1 MSGDRLG
8 LVVEGSLVDGL
19 RARLDASVEDIR
31 VGSFVKIEGEKQ
43 DFFCLITDVQLGAT
57 DPQMLQDPPDLSDDY
72 LRQVLA
78 GTASYGALK
87 LQPMLMLP
95 KEQLTSAE
103 PAGPRPVRTIP
114 SHFSAVHEADRAD
127 FELVFG
133 QESEQ
138 RFQIG
143 KPLDMDV
150 PVCLDLRRF
159 VERSNGVFGKSGT
172 GKSFLTRLL
181 LCGVAKAG
189 VAVNLIFDM
198 HSEYGHAS
206 RGEDGDQVEG
216 LQDLFTRQKVVVF
229 GLEAGAGGS
238 SGRPSDG
245 TISIGL
251 NEIEIEDVA
260 LLQDELNLNPTAV
273 ETANLLVDQYRDRWM
288 LTLLEMTPDGV
299 KEFADRSGAHPGA
312 LAALRRKLAQIRRL
326 EFVHDDRRISNVDL
340 LLDHLLHGRHVVLE
354 FGRFSQAL
362 PYMLIANV
370 LTRRIHREWSDR
382 MDRHWRSGDRGQ
394 QPPALMITIEEA
406 HKFLSPKVAD
416 QTIFGTIAREMRKYQ
431 VTLLVVDQRP
441 SGIDD
446 EVLSQIGTR
455 ATCLLNDERDIEAVF
470 SGVSGANRLKSI
482 LATLESKE
490 QAMILGHAV
499 PMPVV
504 VQTRKYDEAFYRS
517 VRHWGAD
524 PLAAAARQ
532 KSDVRE
538 YDEVFGSDDD

>member
-1 MSGDRLG
+1 MNGDRLG
-8 LVVEGSLVDGL
+8 LVVEGSLVEGL

-31 VGSFVKIEGEKQ
+31 VGSFVKIEGEQQ

-78 GTASYGALK
+78 GTASYGTLK

-95 KEQLTSAE
+95 KAQLDLAG

-114 SHFSAVHEADRAD
+114 THFSSVLEADRDD

-133 QESEQ
+133 KESDH

-150 PVCLDLRRF
+150 PVCLDLKRF

-181 LCGVAKAG
+181 LCGVVKSDD
-189 VAVNLIFDM
+189 AVNLIFDM
-198 HSEYGHAS
+198 HSEYGH
-206 RGEDGDQVEG
+206 RRYGEDGQLVEG
-216 LQDLFTRQKVVVF
+216 LQDLFGRQRVKVF
-229 GLEAGAGGS
+229 GLETGAGGA
-238 SGRPSDG
+238 GPAQTDG

-260 LLQDELNLNPTAV
+260 LLQDELKLNPTAV
-273 ETANLLVDQYRDRWM
+273 ETANLLYDRYQDRWM
-288 LTLLEMTPDGV
+288 LTLLEMAPDDQ
-299 KEFADRSGAHPGA
+299 KAFADQSGAHPGA

-326 EFVHDDRRISNVDL
+326 EFVHDHREQSNVGL
-340 LLDHLLHGRHVVLE
+340 LLDHLLSGRHVVLE

-362 PYMLIANV
+362 HYMLIANV

-382 MDRHWRSGDRGQ
+382 MDRARLSGRPAE

-406 HKFLSPKVAD
+406 HKFLSSKVAD

-504 VQTRKYDEAFYRS
+504 IQTRKYDDEFYRAL
-517 VRHWGAD
+517 RPWGSD
-524 PLAAAARQ
+524 PLAVAAQQ
-532 KSDVRE
+532 KAKARE
-538 YDEVFGSDDD
+538 YDALFGSDDD